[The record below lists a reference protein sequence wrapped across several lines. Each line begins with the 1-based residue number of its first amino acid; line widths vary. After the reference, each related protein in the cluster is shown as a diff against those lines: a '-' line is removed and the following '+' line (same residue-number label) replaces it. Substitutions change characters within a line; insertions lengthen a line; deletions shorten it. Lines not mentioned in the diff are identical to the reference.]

1 MNYFILEKGQN
12 LIHGQTIKCGYKN
25 CQKEFQSVT
34 CPACHNL
41 NPFPNCDFI
50 FGKLYKCKYK
60 AVCSKSFMVLVCAN
74 CWTFSRAIEEMEG
87 KKYSCIKCHK
97 LLSNFGC
104 PYCNRSI
111 LDIDSNYEKGQIMK
125 CCYCLKKFSFCRCYD
140 CKKLIYYKKDC
151 SILGKAVTCEC
162 GIKSV
167 NIICP
172 LCNVRISITDR
183 DNDAEIGEK
192 ITCPSCSKEFEYE
205 ENIELNKEEN
215 VYFNNLR
222 CINNLEGK
230 KFDFGEGQIDE
241 NYLEKQKIFPDS
253 KIYNL
258 ENNSSNISQNE
269 TDYSIKQ
276 SDLSKSEISLKT
288 SLCIVCQCYEKE
300 SIFFP
305 CGHRCTCYKCAVY
318 YFEIFK
324 KCPKCNK
331 EASGIIPK
339 VSES

>member
-12 LIHGQTIKCGYKN
+12 LIHGQILKCGYKN
-25 CQKEFQSVT
+25 CGKEFQSVT
-34 CPACHNL
+34 CPSCHNL

-104 PYCNRSI
+104 PYCNKSI

-222 CINNLEGK
+222 CINNLEVK
-230 KFDFGEGQIDE
+230 
-241 NYLEKQKIFPDS
+241 
-253 KIYNL
+253 
-258 ENNSSNISQNE
+258 
-269 TDYSIKQ
+269 
-276 SDLSKSEISLKT
+276 
-288 SLCIVCQCYEKE
+288 
-300 SIFFP
+300 
-305 CGHRCTCYKCAVY
+305 
-318 YFEIFK
+318 
-324 KCPKCNK
+324 
-331 EASGIIPK
+331 
-339 VSES
+339 